1 MLCILSTNKKI
12 HVPSK
17 LDVEDSKKLSYKSP
31 ISFFSGSLN
40 LKVIHHFWMGC
51 ITTLICT
58 KPFSFTN
65 LVNAVFLRL
74 TNCMF
79 CNVLIVFLTKCIT
92 FSCTHTLL
100 EKNVFQKYSLPIR
113 KHLFTILERKYRKYG
128 INGRSCN
135 SIWRKFCP
143 KNTK

>member
-1 MLCILSTNKKI
+1 MYTFYKQKI

-17 LDVEDSKKLSYKSP
+17 LDVEASKKLSYKSP
-31 ISFFSGSLN
+31 INSFFSVSLN
-40 LKVIHHFWMGC
+40 FKVIHHFWMGC

-92 FSCTHTLL
+92 FSCTHTLSL
-100 EKNVFQKYSLPIR
+100 GKNVFKKHSLPIR
-113 KHLFTILERKYRKYG
+113 KHLFTILNRKKG
-128 INGRSCN
+128 NFSSNLSLI
-135 SIWRKFCP
+135 
-143 KNTK
+143 